1 MKEMGKLG
9 VFETQVKYN
18 HPYQQNTHKTSF
30 SPMNEK
36 WLIIGKL
43 TMLHNI
49 TRKKHITHICSASM
63 FWNIKDGKNYGLNSN
78 IGKIGG

>member
-9 VFETQVKYN
+9 GFETQVKYN
-18 HPYQQNTHKTSF
+18 HPYHQNTHKTSF

-36 WLIIGKL
+36 WSIKGKP

-49 TRKKHITHICSASM
+49 TREKHIIYICSTSM
-63 FWNIKDGKNYGLNSN
+63 FWNIKDGKNYGLNSQL
-78 IGKIGG
+78 

>member
-1 MKEMGKLG
+1 MKEIGKLG

-18 HPYQQNTHKTSF
+18 HPYHQNTHKTSF

-36 WLIIGKL
+36 RLIKGKL

-49 TRKKHITHICSASM
+49 TRKKTH
-63 FWNIKDGKNYGLNSN
+63 NIYMLSKYVLKY
-78 IGKIGG
+78 